1 MIFNQSLQSISEMDM
16 SYLFLFF
23 KLILLILKNGTLI
36 VLFLPV
42 VFAFLRIGIL
52 YHDSRILKKSITN
65 TEVWTHRYLQ
75 HRPKKIRAFHRNL
88 LAIKVRESKH
98 FRFSYFQ
105 YIDSLFVFF
114 SYIFTILVF
123 FIPVFLYIAQI
134 IEILEERMILMQ
146 IMHTF
151 VLFVFYFYVVVHDSK
166 ILEMSHS
173 ESIVLI
179 CQRKLIPTF
188 FISRLRLVKIDKFFN
203 MEITCI
209 LEIFFKNMCEFFRD
223 KQYDR
228 ECPICVKVCELK
240 VTACGHCFCN
250 SCLFNINMKN
260 CPNCRKPID
269 LSKIRSLC
277 DVAKTGGHVYN

>member
-1 MIFNQSLQSISEMDM
+1 MVT

-42 VFAFLRIGIL
+42 VFAFLKIGIL

-65 TEVWTHRYLQ
+65 TQVWIQRYLQ
-75 HRPKKIRAFHRNL
+75 NPPRKIRASHINL
-88 LAIKVRESKH
+88 LAIKVRESKY
-98 FRFSYFQ
+98 FRFSYFE

-146 IMHTF
+146 FMHTF
-151 VLFVFYFYVVVHDSK
+151 VIFVFYFYVVVHDSK
-166 ILEMSHS
+166 ILDMSHL
-173 ESIVLI
+173 ELIVLI
-179 CQRKLIPTF
+179 CQRKFIPTF

-203 MEITCI
+203 IEITCI
-209 LEIFFKNMCEFFRD
+209 LEIFFKNMCEVFRD
-223 KQYDR
+223 KHYDR
-228 ECPICVKVCELK
+228 ECPICVEVCELK
-240 VTACGHCFCN
+240 VTACGHCLCN
-250 SCLFNINMKN
+250 SCLMKIVKN
-260 CPNCRKPID
+260 CPNCRCPNCRKPID
-269 LSKIRSLC
+269 LNKIRSLC